1 VYAWGGVTPEAFPR
15 LGGWPIGYT
24 NLKANLRAVA
34 SAKGRLLAAPDSPK
48 ASAQIG
54 GPSIPDAL
62 IDPGGL
68 AGRQDEL
75 PELTLPRAERGRL
88 PCGASACDQGRPRL
102 YSGGLCSIERNA
114 MSERIGD
121 YMIRTGAM
129 NQSQVDDVV
138 RAKTT
143 GDKRHF
149 GDIAVS
155 LGFIT
160 MADVEAFLTGQ
171 K

>member
-1 VYAWGGVTPEAFPR
+1 M
-15 LGGWPIGYT
+15 
-24 NLKANLRAVA
+24 
-34 SAKGRLLAAPDSPK
+34 
-48 ASAQIG
+48 
-54 GPSIPDAL
+54 
-62 IDPGGL
+62 
-68 AGRQDEL
+68 
-75 PELTLPRAERGRL
+75 AER
-88 PCGASACDQGRPRL
+88 
-102 YSGGLCSIERNA
+102 
-114 MSERIGD
+114 MGD

-149 GDIAVS
+149 GDIAIS

-160 MADVEAFLTGQ
+160 EADVEAFLTSQ

>member
-1 VYAWGGVTPEAFPR
+1 
-15 LGGWPIGYT
+15 
-24 NLKANLRAVA
+24 
-34 SAKGRLLAAPDSPK
+34 
-48 ASAQIG
+48 
-54 GPSIPDAL
+54 
-62 IDPGGL
+62 
-68 AGRQDEL
+68 
-75 PELTLPRAERGRL
+75 
-88 PCGASACDQGRPRL
+88 
-102 YSGGLCSIERNA
+102 

-129 NQSQVDDVV
+129 NQSQVDAVV

-149 GDIAVS
+149 GEIAVS

-160 MADVEAFLTGQ
+160 AADVEGFLAAQ